1 MQESTQATS
10 QQTKYEC
17 EKCKDLGSLTGVDED
32 GIFFGKPCECSERRL
47 YERIL
52 ERSGMT
58 EALRKKGFKNY
69 ATNLSER
76 ERAKDLAI
84 KYTKGFA
91 KERNSIAFLG
101 QPGAGKTHLS
111 IAIANN
117 LMAQNI
123 GVSYFPYREVV
134 PRIKQVANNAEEY
147 QRELNKYKNAKV
159 LLIDDLY
166 KFAIYRDSYGAERVN
181 DADMRVMFEIINYR
195 YLKQSPIIVSSEYS
209 WEQIVEFDD
218 ATGSRIIEM
227 CKPNIYT
234 FKGEHLNYRIMG

>member
-1 MQESTQATS
+1 MQESTQAES
-10 QQTKYEC
+10 QPTKYDC
-17 EKCKDLGSLTGVDED
+17 EKCKDLGSLTELDAD
-32 GIFFGKPCECSERRL
+32 GIFYGKPCECSERRL

-52 ERSGMT
+52 EKSGMT
-58 EALRKKGFKNY
+58 NALRQKGFKNY
-69 ATNLSER
+69 TTKLHEQ
-76 ERAKDLAI
+76 EKAKELAI
-84 KYTKGFA
+84 KYTKEFA
-91 KERNSIAFLG
+91 EERNSIAFLG

-134 PRIKQVANNAEEY
+134 PKIKQVANKAEEY
-147 QRELNKYKNAKV
+147 QKELNKYKNAKV

-166 KFAIYRDSYGAERVN
+166 KFAIYRDSYGTERVN

-195 YLKQSPIIVSSEYS
+195 YLKQAPIIISSEYS

-234 FKGEHLNYRIMG
+234 FEGSHLNYRIIG